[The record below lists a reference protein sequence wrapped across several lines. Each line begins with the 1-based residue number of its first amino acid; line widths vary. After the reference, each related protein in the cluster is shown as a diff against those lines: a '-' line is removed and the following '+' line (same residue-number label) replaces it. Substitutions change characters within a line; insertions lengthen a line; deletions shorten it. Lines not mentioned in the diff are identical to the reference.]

1 MPTLKTASQKSE
13 SIQIG
18 MNTGLGGLGG
28 DGDEMTGGGGKWE
41 DEEERRFFE
50 EIPDLKD
57 YVPRSVLGLE
67 GDGDETKDDGKEK
80 ERKEKERV
88 EEEVRKLEEELA
100 EMKID
105 ADGNVIINGNG
116 EEVGVGDDNA
126 DELVF
131 LWFRMDASAWLTFLE
146 AFRRLPRVP
155 RRSRRPIHR
164 SWLRRVRLNSSL
176 PFLHAFQTPR
186 TGHSSTR
193 LLLTLRS

>member
-67 GDGDETKDDGKEK
+67 GEGDETKDDGKEK
-80 ERKEKERV
+80 
-88 EEEVRKLEEELA
+88 
-100 EMKID
+100 
-105 ADGNVIINGNG
+105 G
-116 EEVGVGDDNA
+116 EGVKQHIK
-126 DELVF
+126 
-131 LWFRMDASAWLTFLE
+131 SAIAL
-146 AFRRLPRVP
+146 
-155 RRSRRPIHR
+155 
-164 SWLRRVRLNSSL
+164 
-176 PFLHAFQTPR
+176 
-186 TGHSSTR
+186 
-193 LLLTLRS
+193 